1 MKTSDEQDAPY
12 GATAGNRASLLEG
25 SRVVRRW
32 RRTGVQI
39 ALVVLA
45 LGGLIYWL
53 KWLPVPVIEHRVER
67 GPIVA
72 EVMGTGT
79 LEARVKTTV
88 TSKITGRIA
97 HVLVDQGDRVTAGQL
112 LARLDDED
120 LRQQVAGAQADQE
133 SAEEAIDRLKA
144 DRDAAL
150 AVFEQAKQSHRR
162 AQAASAKNA
171 VSQEDVDKA
180 TEALAVARA
189 ARSRADT
196 SIAEA
201 RKKLV
206 AAEKSKRYRQALLTD
221 TEIKAPFDG
230 LIVRRQ
236 RDPGDV
242 VAPGSSILTLIST
255 EELWISAWVDETEMA
270 KFDVGQPARV
280 IFRSEPDRS
289 YPGEVARLG
298 READRETREFLVDV
312 RVRQLPKNWAV
323 GHRAEVYIQ
332 TARKN
337 DALVIPAKFLIRR
350 DGRAGVFVNR
360 DGRAEW
366 RSLRLGLRGPDLVE
380 ATEGLQAGE
389 VVVMPAGPGQSLKEG
404 QRITP

>member
-1 MKTSDEQDAPY
+1 MKMSDKQDIPHAATSGTRE
-12 GATAGNRASLLEG
+12 SLPEG
-25 SRVVRRW
+25 WRVVRRW
-32 RRTGVQI
+32 RRSGVQI

-45 LGGLIYWL
+45 LGGLVYWF
-53 KWLPVPVIEHRVER
+53 KWLPVPVIEHQVER
-67 GPIVA
+67 GSIIA

-79 LEARVKTTV
+79 LEAHVKNAV
-88 TSKITGRIA
+88 TSKITGRITQ
-97 HVLVDQGDRVTAGQL
+97 VLVDQGDRVMAGQL
-112 LARLDDED
+112 LVRLDDED
-120 LRQQVAGAQADQE
+120 LRQQVAVSHADRGVAQE
-133 SAEEAIDRLKA
+133 TIDRLKA

-171 VSQEDVDKA
+171 ISQEDVDKA
-180 TEALAVARA
+180 TEALAVTRA
-189 ARSRADT
+189 ALSRADT

-206 AAEKSKRYRQALLTD
+206 GAEKSKQYRQALLAD

-255 EELWISAWVDETEMA
+255 EELWISSWVDETEMA

-280 IFRSEPDRS
+280 VFRSEPDRS

-323 GHRAEVYIQ
+323 GHRAEVYVQ
-332 TARKN
+332 TASKS
-337 DALVIPAKFLIRR
+337 DAVLIPAKYLIRR
-350 DGRAGVFVNR
+350 SDRVGVFINR

-366 RSLRLGLRGPDLVE
+366 RNLRLGLRGPELVE

-389 VVVMPAGPGQSLKEG
+389 AIVMPAGPGQSLNEG
-404 QRITP
+404 QRIAP

>member
-1 MKTSDEQDAPY
+1 MSDEQDIPHA
-12 GATAGNRASLLEG
+12 ATSGTRASLLEG
-25 SRVVRRW
+25 WGTVRRW

-45 LGGLIYWL
+45 LGGMAYWF

-67 GPIVA
+67 GSIIA

-79 LEARVKTTV
+79 LEAHVKNTV
-88 TSKITGRIA
+88 TSKITGRITQ
-97 HVLVDQGDRVTAGQL
+97 VLVDQGDRVMAGQL
-112 LARLDDED
+112 LVRLDDED
-120 LRQQVAGAQADQE
+120 LRQQVAVSHADRGVVQE
-133 SAEEAIDRLKA
+133 TIDRLKA

-150 AVFEQAKQSHRR
+150 AMFEQATQGHRR

-171 VSQEDVDKA
+171 ISQEDVDKA
-180 TEALAVARA
+180 TEALAVTRA
-189 ARSRADT
+189 ALSRADT

-206 AAEKSKRYRQALLTD
+206 GAEKSKQYRQALLAD

-280 IFRSEPDRS
+280 VFRSEPDRS

-323 GHRAEVYIQ
+323 GHRAEVYVQ
-332 TARKN
+332 TARKS
-337 DALVIPAKFLIRR
+337 DAVLIPAEYLIRR
-350 DGRAGVFVNR
+350 DGRAGVFINR

-366 RSLRLGLRGPDLVE
+366 RSLRLGLRGPELVE

-389 VVVMPAGPGQSLKEG
+389 AIVMPTGPGQSLKEG
-404 QRITP
+404 QRIAP